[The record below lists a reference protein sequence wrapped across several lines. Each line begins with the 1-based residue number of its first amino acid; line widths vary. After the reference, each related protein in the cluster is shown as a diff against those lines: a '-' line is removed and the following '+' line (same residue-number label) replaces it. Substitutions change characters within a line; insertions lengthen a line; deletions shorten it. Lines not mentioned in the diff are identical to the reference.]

1 MLKIVR
7 TISALI
13 FGILLINVGILH
25 FTDTTWFE
33 PIVPDFLGFPTFW
46 VIISGIAE
54 IILGIGLIVPKSRE
68 IAAKCTAIFLV
79 IVYSAN
85 LNMWIFNIKLGD
97 GTYLTGTGHVLR
109 LFAQIFMIVLNLW
122 ISRQKTWSELKSDLI
137 K

>member
-13 FGILLINVGILH
+13 FGIFLINVGILH

-54 IILGIGLIVPKSRE
+54 IVLGIGMIVPKSRE
-68 IAAKCTAIFLV
+68 IAAKCTAVFLV
-79 IVYSAN
+79 MIYPAN
-85 LNMWIFNIKLGD
+85 LYMWIYNIKLGD
-97 GTYLTGTGHVLR
+97 GTYLSGVGHVLR

>member
-13 FGILLINVGILH
+13 FGIFLINVGILH

-54 IILGIGLIVPKSRE
+54 IILGVGLIVPKSRE
-68 IAAKCTAIFLV
+68 IAAKCTAVFLV
-79 IVYSAN
+79 MIYPAN
-85 LNMWIFNIKLGD
+85 LYMWIYNIKLGD
-97 GTYLTGTGHVLR
+97 GTYLSGVGHVLR
-109 LFAQIFMIVLNLW
+109 LFVQIFMIVLNLW

>member
-13 FGILLINVGILH
+13 FGIFLINVGILH
-25 FTDTTWFE
+25 FTDTPWFE
-33 PIVPDFLGFPTFW
+33 PIVPRLLGFPTFW

-85 LNMWIFNIKLGD
+85 LNMWIYNIKLGD

>member
-13 FGILLINVGILH
+13 FGIFLINVGILH
-25 FTDTTWFE
+25 FTDTSWFE
-33 PIVPDFLGFPTFW
+33 PIVPRLLGFPTFW
-46 VIISGIAE
+46 VIISGVME
-54 IILGIGLIVPKSRE
+54 IILGIGLIIPKSRE

-85 LNMWIFNIKLGD
+85 LNMWIYNIKLGD

>member
-13 FGILLINVGILH
+13 FGIFLINVGILH

-54 IILGIGLIVPKSRE
+54 IVLGIGLIVPKSRE
-68 IAAKCTAIFLV
+68 IAAKCTAVFLV
-79 IVYSAN
+79 MIYPAN
-85 LNMWIFNIKLGD
+85 LYMWIYNIKLGD
-97 GTYLTGTGHVLR
+97 GTYLSGVGHVLR

>member
-13 FGILLINVGILH
+13 FGIFLINVGILH

-54 IILGIGLIVPKSRE
+54 IVLGIGLIVPKSRE
-68 IAAKCTAIFLV
+68 IAAKCTAVFLV
-79 IVYSAN
+79 MIYPAN
-85 LNMWIFNIKLGD
+85 LYMWIYNIKLGD
-97 GTYLTGTGHVLR
+97 GTYLSGVGHVLR
-109 LFAQIFMIVLNLW
+109 LFVQIFMIVLNLW
-122 ISRQKTWSELKSDLI
+122 ISRQKTWSELKSYLI

>member
-54 IILGIGLIVPKSRE
+54 IILGIGLIVPKSRV
-68 IAAKCTAIFLV
+68 ISAKCTAIFLV

-85 LNMWIFNIKLGD
+85 LNMWIYNIKLGD

>member
-13 FGILLINVGILH
+13 FGIFLINVGILH
-25 FTDTTWFE
+25 FTDTSWFE

-46 VIISGIAE
+46 VIISGIVE

-68 IAAKCTAIFLV
+68 ISAKCTAIFLV

-85 LNMWIFNIKLGD
+85 LNMWIYNIKLGD
-97 GTYLTGTGHVLR
+97 GTYLTATGHVLR

-122 ISRQKTWSELKSDLI
+122 ISRQKIWSELKSDLI

>member
-1 MLKIVR
+1 M
-7 TISALI
+7 
-13 FGILLINVGILH
+13 
-25 FTDTTWFE
+25 
-33 PIVPDFLGFPTFW
+33 
-46 VIISGIAE
+46 IISGIAE

-85 LNMWIFNIKLGD
+85 LNMWIYNIKLGD

>member
-13 FGILLINVGILH
+13 FGIFLINVGILH
-25 FTDTTWFE
+25 FTDTSWFE

-85 LNMWIFNIKLGD
+85 LNMWIYNIKLGD

>member
-1 MLKIVR
+1 MLKR
-7 TISALI
+7 MHTIFALI
-13 FGILLINVGILH
+13 FGIFLINVGILH
-25 FTDTTWFE
+25 FTDTPWFE

-46 VIISGIAE
+46 VIVSGIAE

-85 LNMWIFNIKLGD
+85 LNMWIYNIKLGD